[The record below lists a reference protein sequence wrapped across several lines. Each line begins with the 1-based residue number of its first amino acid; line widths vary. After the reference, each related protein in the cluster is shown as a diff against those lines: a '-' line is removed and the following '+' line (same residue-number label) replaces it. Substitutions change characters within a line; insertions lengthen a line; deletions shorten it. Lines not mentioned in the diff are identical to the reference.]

1 MLAATVALGPSCAAL
16 ERPARFPGARR
27 AVTEARLSGPF
38 DGVVVDAA
46 TDEPLAEVT
55 VLGIWSFDEG
65 DGLSAPAGSV
75 VVRTK
80 TDAAGRFRVPA
91 LPETRRGP
99 AVRLSRFT
107 LVAYRRGYVAY
118 RSDTD
123 PTGRRRT
130 DFTNRQARISLEKW
144 REQDR
149 HDRHLAYLAPA
160 SVLES
165 DLAWSR
171 DEANRSLWVGST
183 PTAPERPAGGAT
195 APTRPKPSQQPRVLD
210 ASAVL
215 PPEEVALRTGFVGT
229 FRVADLE
236 DLPPTDFYHGVH
248 LEAVDHDESWDVA
261 VRVWRDPPG
270 GLDAIRPT
278 IEATLPGAP
287 LTDDVTDTTWVYETD
302 DVRAVGFLDPDR
314 NVAVLLSC
322 GAHLCGD
329 TATAVVLA
337 RLVHERLDALT
348 TRPAPATGGDDE
360 PRRAG
365 DAPASTERAP
375 ETGPAETAED
385 TGDGAASSEHTAG
398 TTAEATAPEPAGTT
412 DAPGTKGKDR

>member
-1 MLAATVALGPSCAAL
+1 
-16 ERPARFPGARR
+16 
-27 AVTEARLSGPF
+27 VTEARLAGPF

-46 TDEPLAEVT
+46 TDEPLADVT

-65 DGLSAPAGSV
+65 DGLTAPAGSV

-91 LPETRRGP
+91 LPQTRRGP

-118 RSDTD
+118 RSDAD
-123 PTGRRRT
+123 PAGRRRT
-130 DFTNRQARISLEKW
+130 DFTNRQARVLLEKW

-149 HDRHLAYLAPA
+149 HDRHLTYLAPA
-160 SVLES
+160 SVLEA

-171 DEANRSLWVGST
+171 DEANRSLWAKST
-183 PTAPERPAGGAT
+183 PTTPGRPAGGAPV
-195 APTRPKPSQQPRVLD
+195 PTRPDPSERPRVLD

-248 LEAVDHDESWDVA
+248 LEALDHDESWDVA

-314 NVAVLLSC
+314 HVAVLLSC

-348 TRPAPATGGDDE
+348 TRPAPATGGEDTA
-360 PRRAG
+360 RG
-365 DAPASTERAP
+365 SSDAPALPEHASETGPGGAADGAAASERAP
-375 ETGPAETAED
+375 ET
-385 TGDGAASSEHTAG
+385 AADA
-398 TTAEATAPEPAGTT
+398 TTTEPATTT
-412 DAPGTKGKDR
+412 DAPDAKGNDR